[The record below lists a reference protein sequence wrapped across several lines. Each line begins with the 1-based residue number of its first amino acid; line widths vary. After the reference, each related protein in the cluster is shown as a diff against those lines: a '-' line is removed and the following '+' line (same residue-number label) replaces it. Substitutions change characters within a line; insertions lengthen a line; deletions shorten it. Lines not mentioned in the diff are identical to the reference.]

1 MSEYPSD
8 WRECLLGEV
17 VEKIT
22 SGGTPKADNPDLYG
36 GDIPFLK
43 IDDIT
48 SSSKYLRSHK
58 VTINERGLSES
69 SAKIVPTGTLLLTMY
84 GTIGRCCIT
93 TYPVATNQAIASFLG
108 HPEVELEYLYY
119 ALESKADEFATASSQ
134 TTQANIS
141 EGILKQT
148 PLAIPPLP
156 EQKKI
161 AEILSGIDFAISGI
175 QRKIDKLRSAKV
187 ALAESELMG
196 QRHDNHTNSEIGY
209 IPSHWQV
216 KGILEVSSVASG
228 QVDPTSK
235 EYRDMILIAPNH
247 IESGTGKIIGKET
260 AIQQAAI
267 SGKYFA
273 KLGSVILSKIRPNLA
288 KVCMADQDCLTSAD
302 MYPLTAMHGITPAYL
317 KQVLLSKR
325 FTKYATESSV
335 RGNIPKIN
343 REELS
348 GYKFALPPLDE
359 QMTITSGIESIET
372 IIRIEEERVGL
383 LLALKNS
390 LSSDLL
396 TGRKMVSV

>member
-1 MSEYPSD
+1 MSDYPSD

-69 SAKIVPTGTLLLTMY
+69 SAKIVPTGTILLTMY

-119 ALESKADEFATASSQ
+119 TLESKTDEFATASSQ

-141 EGILKQT
+141 AGILKQT
-148 PLAIPPLP
+148 PIAIPPLP

-161 AEILSGIDFAISGI
+161 AEILSGIDIEIAVLV
-175 QRKIDKLRSAKV
+175 RAKEKLERI
-187 ALAESELMG
+187 ALAYLGIAVPPDCESLELQQLCKITDG
-196 QRHDNHTNSEIGY
+196 AHKTPTYTTEGVPFLRVTDI
-209 IPSHWQV
+209 
-216 KGILEVSSVASG
+216 KSG
-228 QVDPTSK
+228 QLDQSSFKFIP
-235 EYRDMILIAPNH
+235 
-247 IESGTGKIIGKET
+247 IEEHLELTRRC
-260 AIQQAAI
+260 
-267 SGKYFA
+267 
-273 KLGSVILSKIRPNLA
+273 RPE
-288 KVCMADQDCLTSAD
+288 KGD
-302 MYPLTAMHGITPAYL
+302 
-317 KQVLLSKR
+317 VLLSKNGTIGIPR
-325 FTKYATESSV
+325 LIDWDWEFSIFVSLALLKIKDINKILPEFLEMLLVSPSLTSQMFATSKQGTVTNLHLEEI
-335 RGNIPKIN
+335 RKFKIH
-343 REELS
+343 
-348 GYKFALPPLDE
+348 LPPPEE
-359 QMTITSGIESIET
+359 QFEIVRKYRSLNGLIGNYSLLIEKKS
-372 IIRIEEERVGL
+372 L
-383 LLALKNS
+383 LKRG

-396 TGRKMVSV
+396 SGRKRVCI